1 MKAEA
6 SNTSA
11 SASAAA
17 AGGAKR
23 QGECAEGDAPNGA
36 AAGELAKCEQCRLP
50 CASMSLICTACHEE
64 RVDKA
69 IAAARGQIAR
79 VVRREIDKAVK
90 VRIMRVE
97 TMDDIMGAVER
108 AVKGG
113 GPE

>member
-1 MKAEA
+1 MNAEA
-6 SNTSA
+6 SSPSTSA
-11 SASAAA
+11 S
-17 AGGAKR
+17 
-23 QGECAEGDAPNGA
+23 
-36 AAGELAKCEQCRLP
+36 AAGELAECEKCRLP
-50 CASMSLICTACHEE
+50 CASMSMICTACHEE

-69 IAAARGQIAR
+69 VAAARGQIAR

>member
-6 SNTSA
+6 SNAAA
-11 SASAAA
+11 SAS

-50 CASMSLICTACHEE
+50 CASMSMICTACHEE

>member
-6 SNTSA
+6 SNTPA
-11 SASAAA
+11 FASAA
-17 AGGAKR
+17 GAKH

-36 AAGELAKCEQCRLP
+36 AAGELAKCEKCRLP
-50 CASMSLICTACHEE
+50 CASMSMICTACHEE

>member
-11 SASAAA
+11 SASAS

-36 AAGELAKCEQCRLP
+36 AAGELAKCEKCRLP
-50 CASMSLICTACHEE
+50 CASMSMICTACHEE

>member
-6 SNTSA
+6 A
-11 SASAAA
+11 PSASAAV
-17 AGGAKR
+17 AGR
-23 QGECAEGDAPNGA
+23 RGECAEGDAPNGA
-36 AAGELAKCEQCRLP
+36 AGELGECEKCRLP
-50 CASMSLICTACHEE
+50 CASMSMICTACHEE

-69 IAAARGQIAR
+69 VAAARGQIAR

-97 TMDDIMGAVER
+97 TMDDIMGAVDR